1 MKKHWIFT
9 IVYGVLY
16 PVFLG
21 VLDYILYLQQPN
33 YDMFMIALF
42 TMMHIA
48 YLPVLVII
56 YNNHKYEYDRQR
68 QGDRIAEVYNS
79 SPLKGELRVKRK
91 E

>member
-21 VLDYILYLQQPN
+21 VIDYILYLQQPN
-33 YDMFMIALF
+33 YDMFMIVLF

-56 YNNHKYEYDRQR
+56 YNNHKYEYNRQKHA
-68 QGDRIAEVYNS
+68 DTIAEMYNS
-79 SPLKGELRVKRK
+79 SPLKGERRVKRK